1 MREGDYLPLLQLALR
16 EDLGDL
22 GDVTSQAAAPDG
34 GCAAALWSKDT
45 GVLAGEEVFTAVF
58 RMIDPD
64 TRVQFAV
71 HDGAQLEK
79 GLRVAEVSGR
89 AVSVLSGERTSLNFI
104 SFLTG
109 IATATRA
116 VVEQA
121 RASGHAEILDTR
133 KTLPGWRALSK
144 YAVTVG
150 GGRNHRQGLYDM
162 VLIKDNHVDSA
173 GSIAEAVRR
182 VRARWGTRFAV
193 EVECRSPA
201 EVSDALA
208 AGVDLI
214 MLDNMEADDIRREVR
229 RIAGRTKV
237 EASGTMSAERI
248 PAVSA
253 AGVDFISVGAITHS
267 VRSFDFSLKI
277 S

>member
-1 MREGDYLPLLQLALR
+1 
-16 EDLGDL
+16 
-22 GDVTSQAAAPDG
+22 
-34 GCAAALWSKDT
+34 
-45 GVLAGEEVFTAVF
+45 
-58 RMIDPD
+58 
-64 TRVQFAV
+64 
-71 HDGAQLEK
+71 
-79 GLRVAEVSGR
+79 
-89 AVSVLSGERTSLNFI
+89 
-104 SFLTG
+104 
-109 IATATRA
+109 
-116 VVEQA
+116 
-121 RASGHAEILDTR
+121 
-133 KTLPGWRALSK
+133 
-144 YAVTVG
+144 
-150 GGRNHRQGLYDM
+150 M